1 MNEDSLNIQIRQ
13 YLKKLGINSQRTL
26 EQAIRDGIENGS
38 ITDTDQINVQMTL
51 SVPQLNINQQI
62 EGQINLEP

>member
-26 EQAIRDGIENGS
+26 EQAIRDGIENGT
-38 ITDTDQINVQMTL
+38 ITDTDQINIQMTL
-51 SVPQLNINQQI
+51 SVPQLNINQHI
-62 EGQINLEP
+62 EGQLNLEP